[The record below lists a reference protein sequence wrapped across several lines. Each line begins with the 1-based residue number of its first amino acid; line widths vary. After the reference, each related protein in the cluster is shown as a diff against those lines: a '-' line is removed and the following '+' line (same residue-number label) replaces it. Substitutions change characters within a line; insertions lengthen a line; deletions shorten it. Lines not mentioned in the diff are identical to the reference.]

1 MALFG
6 QVFRCTNPRGT
17 VVMLHG
23 LGEDH
28 SVWAEMARRLVSA
41 WECDVLCPDL
51 PGAGQSRNYQADA
64 LSSID
69 FFAREVVTWV
79 EAHSRIKPT
88 AWVGH
93 SMGGYVA
100 LAAAKM
106 NIPLIH
112 GIFLFHSTPEPD
124 SAERRAKREQ
134 AIRVYS
140 QNPELF
146 LREFYRNLFAQP
158 ETEENQVL
166 IQQLLYYGLTINAEH
181 FVATLRALR
190 DRPDYLPVFK
200 NHVPPKA
207 ILAGKYD
214 NVLNYERLSALATEC
229 QAIFFPAEKSGHMA
243 MYEEKETTYLA
254 LSTFVSE
261 YLKNIKNG
269 EKIS

>member
-1 MALFG
+1 M
-6 QVFRCTNPRGT
+6 GT

-28 SVWAEMARRLVSA
+28 TVWDEMAGRLLTT
-41 WECDVLCPDL
+41 WNCDVLCPDL
-51 PGAGQSRNYQADA
+51 PGAGRSQEYGSEN
-64 LSSID
+64 LSSLE
-69 FFAREVVTWV
+69 FFAVEVVRWV
-79 EAHSRIKPT
+79 EAQSQIKPT
-88 AWVGH
+88 VWIGH

-158 ETEENQVL
+158 DTEENQAL
-166 IQQLLYYGLTINAEH
+166 IQQLLYYGLTINPEH

-200 NHVPPKA
+200 HQVRQKA

-214 NVLNYERLSALATEC
+214 NVLSYERLNTLAAECLAT
-229 QAIFFPAEKSGHMA
+229 FFPAEKSGHMA
-243 MYEEKETTYLA
+243 MYEEKETTYMA